1 MDIVKIIGIGLLG
14 GLLAVFIKKYNQE
27 GAFQVSLITG
37 LIILLY
43 LLDYLFYAVDFIK
56 NMVNRYNLPFEYLSI
71 VLKVIGIAYLSEF
84 AVNLLKDAGENSI
97 AAKVEMAGK
106 IIIVVFSLPLFNS
119 FFQMVF
125 GLLE

>member
-1 MDIVKIIGIGLLG
+1 MDIVKIISIGIIG
-14 GLLAVFIKKYNQE
+14 GLLAIFIKKYNPE

-37 LIILLY
+37 LIILIF
-43 LLDYLFYAVDFIK
+43 LLDYLLYAVDYIK
-56 NMVNRYNLPFEYLSI
+56 DIVNKYNLPFEYMTL

-106 IIIVVFSLPLFNS
+106 IIIVVFSLPLFGT
-119 FFQMVF
+119 FFEMVF
-125 GLLE
+125 SLIA